1 MYACPMCSASA
12 DSPSFWRVF
21 PRYTR
26 RCVPRDCCR
35 PSLCETIEEKRMS
48 TSTDTVL
55 EGVDLV
61 KEFIQGGVTLQV
73 LRGASIKVRAAE
85 RIAIVGA
92 SGSGKTTLLQLL
104 GGLDLPT
111 RGTVGIAGSAM
122 NQLNDTERGRLRN
135 HAVGFVY
142 QFHHLLPE
150 FTALE
155 NVAMPLLVRR
165 LSPADAKEQAGA
177 LLSRVGLAERLEHR
191 PSQLSGGER
200 QRAAVARA
208 LVTRP
213 KLVLADEPTGNLDGK
228 NAAQVFELML
238 ELNREL
244 GTSLV
249 IVTHDERLAARLD
262 RVLTLTDGVLVER
275 GAAAA

>member
-1 MYACPMCSASA
+1 
-12 DSPSFWRVF
+12 
-21 PRYTR
+21 
-26 RCVPRDCCR
+26 
-35 PSLCETIEEKRMS
+35 MS
-48 TSTDTVL
+48 NSTAVVL
-55 EGVDLV
+55 EGKDLA
-61 KEFIQGGVTLQV
+61 KEFIQGEVKIQV
-73 LRGASIKVRAAE
+73 LRAASISVRAGE

-111 RGTVGIAGSAM
+111 GGTVEIAGSAM
-122 NQLNDTERGRLRN
+122 NRLNDTERGHLRN
-135 HAVGFVY
+135 RAVGFVY

-165 LSPADAKEQAGA
+165 MTPRAAKERASA
-177 LLSRVGLAERLEHR
+177 LLARVGLAERLTHR

-208 LVTRP
+208 LVTQPR
-213 KLVLADEPTGNLDGK
+213 LVLADEPTGNLDGR

-262 RVLTLTDGVLVER
+262 RVLVLSDGVLVER
-275 GAAAA
+275 RPVAV

>member
-1 MYACPMCSASA
+1 MGKTMPNSNA
-12 DSPSFWRVF
+12 
-21 PRYTR
+21 
-26 RCVPRDCCR
+26 
-35 PSLCETIEEKRMS
+35 L
-48 TSTDTVL
+48 VL
-55 EGVDLV
+55 DGKDLA
-61 KEFIQGGVTLQV
+61 KEFLQGDVKIQV
-73 LRGASIKVRAAE
+73 LRAVSISVRAGE

-111 RGTVGIAGSAM
+111 SGTVEIAGSAM
-122 NQLNDTERGRLRN
+122 NRLNDTERGHLRN

-165 LSPADAKEQAGA
+165 MNPRAAKEQAAA
-177 LLSRVGLAERLEHR
+177 LLARVGLGARLAHR

-213 KLVLADEPTGNLDGK
+213 KLVLADEPTGNLDGA
-228 NAAQVFELML
+228 NAAQVFDLML

-262 RVLTLTDGVLVER
+262 RVLVLTDGMLVER

>member
-1 MYACPMCSASA
+1 MGK
-12 DSPSFWRVF
+12 
-21 PRYTR
+21 T
-26 RCVPRDCCR
+26 
-35 PSLCETIEEKRMS
+35 MS
-48 TSTDTVL
+48 NSNAVVL
-55 EGVDLV
+55 EGKDLA
-61 KEFIQGGVTLQV
+61 KEFIQGEVKIQV
-73 LRGASIKVRAAE
+73 LRAASISVRAGE

-111 RGTVGIAGSAM
+111 GGTVEIAGSAM
-122 NQLNDTERGRLRN
+122 NRLNDTERGHLRN
-135 HAVGFVY
+135 RAVGFVY

-165 LSPADAKEQAGA
+165 MIPRAAKERASA
-177 LLSRVGLAERLEHR
+177 LLARVGLAERLTHR

-208 LVTRP
+208 LVTQP
-213 KLVLADEPTGNLDGK
+213 QLVLADEPTGNLDGT
-228 NAAQVFELML
+228 NAAQVFDLML

-262 RVLTLTDGVLVER
+262 RVLVLADGVLAER
-275 GAAAA
+275 RAPAV

>member
-1 MYACPMCSASA
+1 MPNANT
-12 DSPSFWRVF
+12 V
-21 PRYTR
+21 
-26 RCVPRDCCR
+26 
-35 PSLCETIEEKRMS
+35 
-48 TSTDTVL
+48 VL
-55 EGVDLV
+55 EGVDLSKDFV
-61 KEFIQGGVTLQV
+61 QGGVTLQV
-73 LRGASIKVRAAE
+73 LRGANIKVCTGE

-111 RGTVGIAGSAM
+111 RGTIDIAGSAM
-122 NQLNDTERGRLRN
+122 NKLNDAERGRLRN
-135 HAVGFVY
+135 TAVGFVY

-165 LSPADAKEQAGA
+165 LAPKEAKQQAAA
-177 LLSRVGLAERLEHR
+177 LLERVGLGARLEHR

-249 IVTHDERLAARLD
+249 IVTHDERLAAKLD
-262 RVLTLTDGVLVER
+262 RVLTLVEGALVESGR
-275 GAAAA
+275 SA

>member
-1 MYACPMCSASA
+1 MTE
-12 DSPSFWRVF
+12 DSNQ
-21 PRYTR
+21 T
-26 RCVPRDCCR
+26 
-35 PSLCETIEEKRMS
+35 MS
-48 TSTDTVL
+48 NSNNVVL
-55 EGVDLV
+55 EGVDLA
-61 KEFIQGGVTLQV
+61 KDFIQGGVRLQV
-73 LRGASIKVRAAE
+73 LRGASIRVHAGE

-104 GGLDLPT
+104 GGLDLPS

-122 NQLNDTERGRLRN
+122 NQLDDAERGRLRN
-135 HAVGFVY
+135 TAVGFVY

-165 LSPADAKEQAGA
+165 MIPRAAKQQAA
-177 LLSRVGLAERLEHR
+177 AILTRVGLAERLNHR

-213 KLVLADEPTGNLDGK
+213 KLVLADEPTGNLDGV
-228 NAAQVFELML
+228 NAGHVFELML

-262 RVLTLTDGVLVER
+262 RVLTLTDGVLIER
-275 GAAAA
+275 GAAPV

>member
-1 MYACPMCSASA
+1 MMNSN
-12 DSPSFWRVF
+12 D
-21 PRYTR
+21 
-26 RCVPRDCCR
+26 
-35 PSLCETIEEKRMS
+35 I
-48 TSTDTVL
+48 VL
-55 EGVDLV
+55 EGEDLAKDFV
-61 KEFIQGGVTLQV
+61 QGGVTLQV
-73 LRGASIKVRAAE
+73 LRGANIRVKAGE

-104 GGLDLPT
+104 GGLDLPS
-111 RGTVGIAGSAM
+111 RGTVDIAGSAM

-135 HAVGFVY
+135 TAVGFVY

-165 LSPADAKEQAGA
+165 MSPRAAKLEASA
-177 LLSRVGLAERLEHR
+177 LLSRVGLSERLEHR

-244 GTSLV
+244 DTSLV
-249 IVTHDERLAARLD
+249 IVTHDERLAVRLD
-262 RVLTLTDGVLVER
+262 RVLVLTDGMLVER

>member
-1 MYACPMCSASA
+1 MPN
-12 DSPSFWRVF
+12 
-21 PRYTR
+21 
-26 RCVPRDCCR
+26 
-35 PSLCETIEEKRMS
+35 S
-48 TSTDTVL
+48 TAVVL
-55 EGVDLV
+55 EGRDLA
-61 KEFIQGGVTLQV
+61 KEFVQGDVKIQV
-73 LRGASIKVRAAE
+73 LRAASISVRAGE

-111 RGTVGIAGSAM
+111 GGTVEIAGSAM
-122 NQLNDTERGRLRN
+122 NRLNDTERGHLRN
-135 HAVGFVY
+135 RAVGFVY

-165 LSPADAKEQAGA
+165 MNPRAAKARAGA
-177 LLSRVGLAERLEHR
+177 LLARVGLAERLAHR

-208 LVTRP
+208 LVTEP
-213 KLVLADEPTGNLDGK
+213 MLVLADEPTGNLDGT

-262 RVLTLTDGVLVER
+262 RVLVLADGVLAER
-275 GAAAA
+275 RAAAD

>member
-1 MYACPMCSASA
+1 MT
-12 DSPSFWRVF
+12 DS
-21 PRYTR
+21 
-26 RCVPRDCCR
+26 DD
-35 PSLCETIEEKRMS
+35 I
-48 TSTDTVL
+48 VL
-55 EGVDLV
+55 EGEDLAKDFV
-61 KEFIQGGVTLQV
+61 QGGVTLQV
-73 LRGASIKVRAAE
+73 LRGASIRVRAGE

-122 NQLNDTERGRLRN
+122 NRLSDTERGLLRN
-135 HAVGFVY
+135 RAVGFVY

-150 FTALE
+150 FSALE

-165 LSPADAKEQAGA
+165 LDPKLARAQAA
-177 LLSRVGLAERLEHR
+177 EILSRVGLAERLEHR

-213 KLVLADEPTGNLDGK
+213 QLVLADEPTGNLDGV
-228 NAAQVFELML
+228 NAAHVFELML

-262 RVLTLTDGVLVER
+262 RVLTLADGVLRER
-275 GAAAA
+275 NAGTRAP